1 MDPGS
6 VEIYGM
12 PLQVG
17 GFEVVVKRPAL
28 IPKGLLELYEFHEW
42 RNAIAVLRSA
52 YPKEW
57 ADILGILTEFRL
69 LRSDIGEKGEKG
81 GGKSKVAIR
90 MDRMFR
96 AKGWRPEE
104 FDTSI
109 VVKTAETVHEIKS
122 PTHEVDC
129 FKEKVALELEWNNKT
144 EFYDRDLNNFRLLF
158 ELRVADVG
166 VIITRCDELQ
176 TIFNDLGRGESYGST
191 TTILSKLKR
200 KLDGGAGGGCPVLA
214 IGMKSSLYLDDI
226 TDPSVSSRFVRIER
240 VTKPRK
246 KG

>member
-1 MDPGS
+1 
-6 VEIYGM
+6 VAFQR
-12 PLQVG
+12 LKLV
-17 GFEVVVKRPAL
+17 
-28 IPKGLLELYEFHEW
+28 PKQLLELYEFHEW
-42 RNAIAVLRSA
+42 RNATAVLRSA
-52 YPKEW
+52 YPREW
-57 ADILGILTEFRL
+57 ADILHVLTEFRI
-69 LRSDIGEKGEKG
+69 LRSDIGEFGEKG

-96 AKGWRPEE
+96 GRGWQPEE

-109 VVKTAETVHEIKS
+109 VVKRGSDVQEIKS

-129 FKEKVALELEWNNKT
+129 FKGKVALELEWNNKT

-176 TIFNDLGRGESYGST
+176 RIFNEMGKGGSYGPT
-191 TTILSKLKR
+191 TTVLSKLKR

-214 IGMKSSLYLDDI
+214 IGMKSTLYLDDI
-226 TDPSVSSRFVRIER
+226 RNPGVSSRFVRIER
-240 VTKPRK
+240 VTKPRR

>member
-1 MDPGS
+1 
-6 VEIYGM
+6 
-12 PLQVG
+12 
-17 GFEVVVKRPAL
+17 L
-28 IPKGLLELYEFHEW
+28 IPTALFEFYEFHEW
-42 RNAIAVLRSA
+42 RNATAVLRSA
-52 YPKEW
+52 FPREW
-57 ADILGILTEFRL
+57 SDILEVLADFRI
-69 LRSDIGEKGEKG
+69 LRSDIGEKGVKG
-81 GGKSKVAIR
+81 GGKSKVSIR

-96 AKGWRPEE
+96 AKGWQPQE

-109 VVKTAETVHEIKS
+109 VVKTKETTHEIKS
-122 PTHEVDC
+122 PTHEVDS
-129 FKEKVALELEWNNKT
+129 FKGKVALELEWNNKT

-176 TIFNDLGRGESYGST
+176 EIFDAMGKGDSYGST

-214 IGMKSSLYLDDI
+214 IGMKSTLYLDDI
-226 TDPSVSSRFVRIER
+226 ADSRVSSRFVRIER
-240 VTKPRK
+240 VTKARK